1 MAKVYAVIGYDSY
14 YPLPDNI
21 ERCFYKL
28 EQAEEFLK
36 VALNDKECYY
46 KQYYEIIPIKVE
58 GDDD

>member
-1 MAKVYAVIGYDSY
+1 MKVYSVIGYDNY
-14 YPLPDNI
+14 YPSPDNI

-36 VALNDKECYY
+36 VVLNDKESYY

-58 GDDD
+58 GDGL